1 MENSKVAMQ
10 IYYNYFLIV
19 MQRFLNKILLKEA
32 IFIFAR
38 NLKTTK
44 TA

>member
-1 MENSKVAMQ
+1 MENSKVTMQ

-38 NLKTTK
+38 NLKITK